1 MEFHDKYFTKEELEK
16 KFNFE
21 EMISDA
27 VKNTMTIK
35 IKDIDDVNDLL

>member
-1 MEFHDKYFTKEELEK
+1 MYTCEELEK